1 MVDVIESE
9 DGNPPCCITLH
20 PGFAGVCLNPW
31 ALNVAYMAYK
41 QQYPRMWCSN
51 KKLYRSECYK
61 QWKSNSISGLK
72 VANLT
77 YISTFKIA

>member
-1 MVDVIESE
+1 MPTDEESVCCKEIERVVDVIESE

-41 QQYPRMWCSN
+41 QQYPQNVVQQQKTVPEWV
-51 KKLYRSECYK
+51 LQTVE
-61 QWKSNSISGLK
+61 I
-72 VANLT
+72 
-77 YISTFKIA
+77 